1 MASSPLWNGWR
12 TIFTHCL
19 CADRLAMTAIAR
31 SQSSYARLALILGV
45 LAAFGPLSIDTYLPA
60 LPTIAEEFGTTTAAV
75 QQTLSAFFIGLSLGQ
90 LFYGPVSDRWGRRGP
105 LLFGCAMYTVVS
117 LGCAFAPSVAGL
129 MGLRFLQALGSS
141 AGVVIGR
148 SVVRDR
154 FDERESARMYS
165 FLVLVMGVAP
175 ITAPLIGGQ
184 LLVAFGW
191 RAIFFVLAAFG
202 LLCLLM
208 VWFGLEESLPE
219 ARRTR
224 EGLGHALRGYGA
236 LLADRRYMGFALA
249 GGLASAAMFAY
260 ISGSAFVFIELNG
273 VSPDRFGF
281 FFGANAF
288 GLIAASQLN
297 RWLLARYTSTQLLT
311 AALSVTATAALLLFA
326 ATWVGVGGFPLLL
339 ALLFITIAS
348 TGMVGPNATAL
359 AMAPYGRRAG
369 SASALLGAT
378 QFMAGAVAGALVGVL
393 ANGTALPMTGVIAL
407 CGVSAFVMLR
417 WVALRR
423 ANDSG
428 MP

>member
-1 MASSPLWNGWR
+1 MGRDYFCTTSFDQIGP
-12 TIFTHCL
+12 T
-19 CADRLAMTAIAR
+19 MTAIAR
-31 SQSSYARLALILGV
+31 SQSSYAKLALILGV

-90 LFYGPVSDRWGRRGP
+90 LFYGPISDRVGRRGP

-297 RWLLARYTSTQLLT
+297 RWLLARYTSTRLLT

-326 ATWVGVGGFPLLL
+326 TTWAGMGGFPLLL

-369 SASALLGAT
+369 GASALLGAT
-378 QFMAGAVAGALVGVL
+378 QFMA
-393 ANGTALPMTGVIAL
+393 
-407 CGVSAFVMLR
+407 
-417 WVALRR
+417 
-423 ANDSG
+423 
-428 MP
+428 